1 MRTLNDIIPPSRRR
15 EGEPLGAPMS
25 HEPLRLSHRPPRFS
39 YTTFVVVVLVII
51 VSVAVLFYFSTA
63 KVEVTP
69 KTVSAAIQNSFT
81 GTPDSGTLPYQIITV
96 EKVATQSVAGSGSK
110 TVTSSASGTL
120 TIYNTQAQA
129 QRLITNTRFATADGL
144 IFRIRSAVTIPGGTS
159 AKPGSI
165 AVTAYADRPGS
176 SYNIAPTSFTVPGFA
191 GTPQASL
198 VYGRSFALMAGG
210 ASGAV
215 PVVES
220 SLEAKTRSALMAA
233 LAPDLLK
240 SIQEQVPAGY
250 ILLPGAAT
258 TTYQAL
264 APASSSTTGTV
275 DVKEQGI
282 MTAVVFPSSA
292 LANALAKTIVSS
304 TPGLD
309 YAGEPLTLA
318 SSNGLMLT
326 STAGIPNQQG
336 GSFPFTL
343 TGTASFIYDVDSARI
358 AAAVSGKTRSAAK
371 VALSNYP
378 EVKRALVILRPF
390 WRQTFPQDPSA
401 IRVIVVGAGD

>member
-1 MRTLNDIIPPSRRR
+1 MRTLNDIVPPSRRR
-15 EGEPLGAPMS
+15 EGEPLDASMGQG
-25 HEPLRLSHRPPRFS
+25 PLRLSHRTPRFP
-39 YTTFVVVVLVII
+39 YATFVVVVLVII

-81 GTPDSGTLPYQIITV
+81 GTQDGGALPYQIITV

-120 TIYNTQAQA
+120 TIYNTQTQA
-129 QRLITNTRFATADGL
+129 QRLITNTRFVTTDGL
-144 IFRIRSAVTIPGGTS
+144 IFRIRSAVTIPGGTP
-159 AKPGSI
+159 AKPGNI

-191 GTPQASL
+191 GTPQASQ

-210 ASGAV
+210 ASGTV

-220 SLEAKTRSALMAA
+220 SLEAKTRATLMAA

-292 LANALAKTIVSS
+292 LAKTMVSS
-304 TPGLD
+304 IHDLD

-326 STAGIPNQQG
+326 PTAGIPNQQG

-343 TGTASFIYDVDSARI
+343 SGTASFIYDVDSARI

-371 VALSNYP
+371 VALTNYP
-378 EVKRALVILRPF
+378 EVKRAIVILRPF

-401 IRVIVVGAGD
+401 IRVVVVGAGD